1 MRFTTTLNKNL
12 GNSLNLQ
19 LQLGMRVR
27 VREINENAT
36 CFYNGS
42 LCIFRYDE
50 KGEYQFIKNIS
61 VVEAYFTAKDV
72 SEYIDKYF
80 PLFGE
85 KIRENF
91 NADTLEK
98 IEKTEKVDNDDSSDF
113 FVSVE

>member
-1 MRFTTTLNKNL
+1 MRFTTTLNKTL

-19 LQLGMRVR
+19 LPLGMRVR

-42 LCIFRYDE
+42 LCIFRYDD

-61 VVEAYFTAKDV
+61 VVEAYFTSKDV

-80 PLFGE
+80 PVFGE
-85 KIRENF
+85 KIRENY

-98 IEKTEKVDNDDSSDF
+98 IEKTEKVDNDDSAEF